1 MATSRLITTW
11 SEGPSEYIYVFFFLT
26 IIGAINGCRQSVQ
39 CQYLHRLKIKVAQ
52 MEEWTQILL
61 YFGKDL
67 VRLLEEAGNQET
79 CQQGLLASTAKS
91 RLSIS

>member
-1 MATSRLITTW
+1 M
-11 SEGPSEYIYVFFFLT
+11 FFFLT
-26 IIGAINGCRQSVQ
+26 IIGAINGC
-39 CQYLHRLKIKVAQ
+39 LHRLKIKAAQ
-52 MEEWTQILL
+52 MKEWTQILL

-91 RLSIS
+91 PSHPRPHC

>member
-1 MATSRLITTW
+1 M
-11 SEGPSEYIYVFFFLT
+11 EY
-26 IIGAINGCRQSVQ
+26 RQSV
-39 CQYLHRLKIKVAQ
+39 QYLHRLKIKVAQ

-79 CQQGLLASTAKS
+79 CQQGLLASML
-91 RLSIS
+91 RPLNLD